1 MNRDQD
7 EFAKKLTG
15 YLDAGAADL
24 RAGTVYKLQLARAR
38 ALERLGAEPQQAAA
52 PGMAH
57 ALAGAGAGS
66 VGMGG
71 GGVRKGAWLGFGL
84 AVALLVATVFGY
96 QQWNLYQ
103 QTREIEE
110 LDVQILSSDL
120 PIDAY
125 LDRGFQTWLT
135 RYQP

>member
-1 MNRDQD
+1 MMRDQD

-15 YLDAGAADL
+15 YLDS
-24 RAGTVYKLQLARAR
+24 GTAQLKSGTLYKLQQARGKALAR
-38 ALERLGAEPQQAAA
+38 LAEPAPVAASRL
-52 PGMAH
+52 AH
-57 ALAGAGAGS
+57 AIAGSGGRTGSGGAGL
-66 VGMGG
+66 
-71 GGVRKGAWLGFGL
+71 RKSTWVWFGIL
-84 AVALLVATVFGY
+84 AVAATVFGY
-96 QQWNLYQ
+96 QQWQVYQ

-135 RYQP
+135 RFQP

>member
-1 MNRDQD
+1 MIHDED

-15 YLDAGAADL
+15 YLDAGAAEL
-24 RAGTVYKLQLARAR
+24 RAGTVYRLQQARAQALARLTEPASVP
-38 ALERLGAEPQQAAA
+38 ESRLVHAFAGGRTPGGGIGFRRGAWIGFAVVLVAAA
-52 PGMAH
+52 
-57 ALAGAGAGS
+57 
-66 VGMGG
+66 
-71 GGVRKGAWLGFGL
+71 
-84 AVALLVATVFGY
+84 VFGY
-96 QQWNLYQ
+96 QQWRAYQ
-103 QTREIEE
+103 QTRELAD

>member
-1 MNRDQD
+1 MIRDQD

-15 YLDAGAADL
+15 YLDAGAAEL
-24 RAGTVYKLQLARAR
+24 KAGTLYKLQQARGKALARLAEPAR
-38 ALERLGAEPQQAAA
+38 ATKGHRVDA
-52 PGMAH
+52 PAY
-57 ALAGAGAGS
+57 AGAGRGAGS
-66 VGMGG
+66 AGS
-71 GGVRKGAWLGFGL
+71 GVRKGAWMWFGI
-84 AVALLVATVFGY
+84 LLIAAAGFGY
-96 QQWNLYQ
+96 QQWLVYQ

-135 RYQP
+135 RFQP

>member
-1 MNRDQD
+1 MIDYQD

-15 YLDAGAADL
+15 YLDAGTAEL
-24 RAGTVYKLQLARAR
+24 KAGTLYKLQQARGKALAK
-38 ALERLGAEPQQAAA
+38 LGQTAQAAEGRVA
-52 PGMAH
+52 QVHAYAGVGRGPGSP
-57 ALAGAGAGS
+57 GS
-66 VGMGG
+66 GLRRGLWL
-71 GGVRKGAWLGFGL
+71 WLG
-84 AVALLVATVFGY
+84 VALIVAAGFGY
-96 QQWNLYQ
+96 QQWQLYQ
-103 QTREIEE
+103 QTSEIEE

>member
-1 MNRDQD
+1 MSRDQD

-38 ALERLGAEPQQAAA
+38 ALERVGAEPERAAA

-66 VGMGG
+66 VPMGG
-71 GGVRKGAWLGFGL
+71 GGVRKGAWVGFGL
-84 AVALLVATVFGY
+84 GVALLVAAVFGY

-125 LDRGFQTWLT
+125 IDQGFQTWLT

>member
-38 ALERLGAEPQQAAA
+38 ALERLGAESERATA

-57 ALAGAGAGS
+57 ALAGAGSMRA
-66 VGMGG
+66 GG
-71 GGVRKGAWLGFGL
+71 GGASKGAWLRFGVG
-84 AVALLVATVFGY
+84 VALLVAAVFGY